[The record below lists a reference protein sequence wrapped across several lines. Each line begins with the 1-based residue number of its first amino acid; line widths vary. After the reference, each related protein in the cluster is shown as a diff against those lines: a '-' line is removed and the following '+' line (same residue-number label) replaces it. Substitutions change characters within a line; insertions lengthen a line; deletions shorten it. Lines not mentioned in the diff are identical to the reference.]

1 MEREESNRSEDFALV
16 RAVRGGDEDAFGGLV
31 RKYQGRIYSLAYS
44 MVGNHSDAD
53 DLAQEIFLKCYRNIA
68 KFRFKSSFYTWLYRI
83 GVNTILTRR
92 KKLRRETHLE
102 LKPEIL
108 DIKGSPYLSPRLG
121 GRRGD
126 RAAGGKELSRDIRA
140 AIDRLPEKQK
150 TVVVMHDIEGMP
162 HAEIS
167 RILKTSEGTIRSR
180 LHYGRLR
187 LQQDLA
193 DWLV

>member
-16 RAVRGGDEDAFGGLV
+16 RAVRGGDEDAFGQLV
-31 RKYQGRIYSLAYS
+31 RKYQGRIYSLAYG

-92 KKLRRETHLE
+92 KKLRRDTHLE

-108 DIKGSPYLSPRLG
+108 DIQGSPYLSPRLG

-126 RAAGGKELSRDIRA
+126 RAAGGRELTRDIRA
-140 AIDRLPEKQK
+140 AIDRLPEKQR
-150 TVVVMHDIEGMP
+150 TVVVMHDIEGIP

-193 DWLV
+193 DWLN